1 MAICPASGV
10 AWSAVSVTLSELA
23 GYLRPGAAFAG
34 YPGDQSGPQ
43 RNLIAYWVR
52 GAGAAKIRWGTDGA
66 YDRCVR
72 ALGAKLP
79 ARYDTHGMCAN
90 LEKAATGHWPA
101 EKIIPS

>member
-1 MAICPASGV
+1 MCIWWVAWVAMSVDAGV
-10 AWSAVSVTLSELA
+10 AE
-23 GYLRPGAAFAG
+23 YLVFVG

-79 ARYDTHGMCAN
+79 ARYDLHGMCAN

-101 EKIIPS
+101 EKVIPS